1 MVHTIRLAIHHTIAI
16 MIVFSSPSY
25 YQMDTLF
32 PFIIKDVDT
41 ILHKIVN
48 QMDPLLP
55 SSSVS
60 DETFGRYVDRKSRP
74 NMGLNWK
81 IEG

>member
-1 MVHTIRLAIHHTIAI
+1 
-16 MIVFSSPSY
+16 
-25 YQMDTLF
+25 
-32 PFIIKDVDT
+32 
-41 ILHKIVN
+41 
-48 QMDPLLP
+48 MDPLLP

>member
-1 MVHTIRLAIHHTIAI
+1 MVHTIRLAIHHTIA
-16 MIVFSSPSY
+16 IVFSSPSY

-32 PFIIKDVDT
+32 PFIIKDIDT